1 MERVEDVD
9 EDQEDGRQ
17 EGHPGGDDV
26 GRNQETRLSEVQK
39 TLSSLVYKEL
49 TNLLHW
55 QYRRSIEK
63 GLATQKQVETLQQL

>member
-26 GRNQETRLSEVQK
+26 GRNQETRLSGVQK
-39 TLSSLVYKEL
+39 TLSSLVYKESPN
-49 TNLLHW
+49 TI
-55 QYRRSIEK
+55 QAI
-63 GLATQKQVETLQQL
+63 QVHNRKRLSHSKTG

>member
-39 TLSSLVYKEL
+39 TLSSLV
-49 TNLLHW
+49 
-55 QYRRSIEK
+55 
-63 GLATQKQVETLQQL
+63 